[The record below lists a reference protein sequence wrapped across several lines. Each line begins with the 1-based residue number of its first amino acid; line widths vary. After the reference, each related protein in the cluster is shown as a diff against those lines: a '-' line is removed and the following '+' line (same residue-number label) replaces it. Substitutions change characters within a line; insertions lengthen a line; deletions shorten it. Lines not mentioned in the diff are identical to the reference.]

1 MYKEHKMSTNTIVP
15 IGCVTSNYYKDSGFI
30 PFSELVSSVKSV
42 EECIQK
48 ADQFGNLCAENNS
61 NASYTKGD
69 NNSKCTYV
77 AYGDGDVYDLLREA
91 DAVYQKSINC
101 QTDKEKTLYL
111 QDSLK
116 LFQNIWLH
124 FTVEDRK
131 QQLSDTN
138 GVSFMYGYAPWI
150 NKNTAYMSFFND
162 NVNSTR
168 VPKQM
173 KNTCWIGGNNV
184 LKTGYTQLIDF
195 NKTNVKPPACKYG
208 LYIVPGTEGDNASDR
223 MKKYY
228 QQLANDNLQKA
239 KDSELQAR
247 KANAML
253 SFMDNS
259 KNVDVFTLFNSA
271 KETSTKI
278 ERDAATQDLRTSI
291 DNNLK
296 ELKKQEK
303 YIEMINSLKDTS
315 KKAINSNIDLV
326 KDQQH
331 VANKMESDLQT
342 LSWSLEES
350 KNKEILQNKITT
362 TLGIIIMLFAG
373 LCIGL
378 MVYYLIGGSE
388 KLYGTSVVKNKSNAG
403 VLDSIFGFNKNTK
416 SSPLSNAKVLDSFF
430 S

>member
-1 MYKEHKMSTNTIVP
+1 MYKERGMSTNTIVP
-15 IGCVTSNYYKDSGFI
+15 IGCVTSNYSKDSGFI
-30 PFSELVSSVKSV
+30 PFSELVSPVKSV

-48 ADQFGNLCAENNS
+48 ADQFGNLCAENNL
-61 NASYTKGD
+61 GD

-77 AYGDGDVYDLLREA
+77 AYHDGDVYDLLRGA
-91 DAVYQKSINC
+91 DSEYQKSITCLSDN
-101 QTDKEKTLYL
+101 EKTKYL
-111 QDSLK
+111 QNSLQM
-116 LFQNIWLH
+116 FQNIWLH
-124 FTVEDRK
+124 FTVDDRK

-138 GVSFMYGYAPWI
+138 GVPFMHGYAPWI
-150 NKNTAYMSFFND
+150 KKNTDYMTFFNN
-162 NVNSTR
+162 NVNSAR
-168 VPKQM
+168 VPIQM
-173 KNTCWIGGNNV
+173 NNICWIGGNNV

-195 NKTNVKPPACKYG
+195 DKTNVKPPACKYG
-208 LYIVPGTEGDNASDR
+208 LYIVPGTEGANAADR

-228 QQLANDNLQKA
+228 KQLANDNLQKA
-239 KDSELQAR
+239 KDAEIQAK

-259 KNVDVFTLFNSA
+259 KDVDVFTLFNNA

-278 ERDAATQDLRTSI
+278 ERDAATQDLRTTI

-296 ELKKQEK
+296 ELQKQEK

-331 VANKMESDLQT
+331 VADKMESDLQT

-388 KLYGTSVVKNKSNAG
+388 KLYGKTNVKNKSDAG
-403 VLDSIFGFNKNTK
+403 VLDSIFGFNKINK
-416 SSPLSNAKVLDSFF
+416 QSSNKKAINSLF